1 MECEPTASTEVL
13 RVADP
18 ELSAP
23 VPSVVVPSLKVT
35 VPVGVPAPGAS
46 AFTIAVNVTGC
57 PNTEGLVELASDVVV
72 LAVFTVCVKIAE
84 VLVAKLL
91 LPP

>member
-23 VPSVVVPSLKVT
+23 VPRVLAPSLKVT
-35 VPVGVPAPGAS
+35 VPVGVPAPGAN
-46 AFTIAVNVTGC
+46 AFTVAVNVTCC
-57 PNTEGLVELASDVVV
+57 PNNDGLVELASDVAV
-72 LAVFTVCVKIAE
+72 LAVLTVCVTIAE